1 MGNYNYGYL
10 CIICFSLSSVVKR
23 FEFLKVL
30 SKFPIIIMF
39 TWGHSE
45 DSEEKLFLPAATA
58 VS

>member
-10 CIICFSLSSVVKR
+10 RIICFSLSSIVKR

-30 SKFPIIIMF
+30 KKFPIIMF
-39 TWGHSE
+39 MWGHPKDSE
-45 DSEEKLFLPAATA
+45 DKLFLPAAIA